1 MRFKKLLSAAMAFA
15 VAVTLAATASA
26 ELVVVENP
34 EPGLSSGTASW
45 LVQLYNEGNEVE
57 NKLVTN
63 YDIDYS
69 KVAKYSATFTV
80 TEEDREI
87 WDGKV
92 GGGLT
97 MSINGG
103 DIPMYE
109 TDENGNIIYET
120 DENGNIIYETD
131 ENGDIVYETDYAT
144 DDFLLDEN
152 GEKIPK
158 KKTHPLQEKYNWS
171 TQNWWGVKDAA
182 LGIDTLDKEKAVITE
197 KVGEYT
203 YKITSNVYEN
213 PLANGDANEIGCMQ
227 ICFSEWS
234 GNITRLEVTN
244 VDVMDS
250 EDNVL
255 ISFDG
260 KGKANIEKSEEPSA
274 SGALAVVEDPALP
287 LVVTTP
293 TMWYALGYSEGN
305 MTNGETGEPYPALE
319 FDIDYSKV
327 AQFAATLT
335 VVEEDR
341 DIFDG
346 QCAGGLTLSIAGGDI
361 HVGNTE
367 LWNKYI
373 WQGYEWW
380 GVKDDALNI
389 DTQAVKKDILAEKVG
404 DYTYKLTTKL
414 LDNPLA
420 NGDTQEIEHM
430 MFAVQEWGD
439 NKAKMKVMQLDVM
452 DSSGN
457 VLLSYNE
464 NGKATVPT
472 ASNPSTP
479 SEPSRPSSPSTP
491 SAPDD
496 TTGST
501 ADKTVEFVPVT
512 GVDETIDEET
522 AKVIAEIKVS
532 APEAAFEAGTAL
544 TVKKDDSVDGGNVF
558 ALDITFTLNGKAVQP
573 KDGATV
579 TVSVPVPPKFK
590 DVNEDLL
597 KVFHY
602 LNGKYTR
609 VEATVKNGV
618 VTFDTTH
625 FSTYVISPDDLAA
638 NNQPES
644 SFVTP
649 ETSNPS
655 TGFAAVSAIPVA
667 ALICAVAFI
676 AKNKK

>member
-1 MRFKKLLSAAMAFA
+1 MRFKKLLSAVMAFA
-15 VAVTLAATASA
+15 VAGTLAATASA
-26 ELVVVENP
+26 ELVVVEDP
-34 EPGLSSGTASW
+34 EPGLSSATSLW
-45 LVQLYNEGNEVE
+45 LVQLYNEGNDGFPTV
-57 NKLVTN
+57 K

-69 KVAKYSATFTV
+69 KVEKYSVTFTV
-80 TEEDREI
+80 TEETRDV
-87 WDGKV
+87 WDGRA
-92 GGGLT
+92 GGALT
-97 MSINGG
+97 LSINGG

-109 TDENGNIIYET
+109 TDENGNPVYET
-120 DENGNIIYETD
+120 DENGNL
-131 ENGDIVYETDYAT
+131 VYET
-144 DDFLLDEN
+144 DEN

-171 TQNWWGVKDAA
+171 MQGWWGVNDEELGFSAEDDDKDVQA
-182 LGIDTLDKEKAVITE
+182 E
-197 KVGEYT
+197 KVGDYT

-227 ICFSEWS
+227 ICFFDWGVSIS
-234 GNITRLEVTN
+234 RLEVTN

-260 KGKANIEKSEEPSA
+260 KGKVNIEKPEEPSA
-274 SGALAVVEDPALP
+274 AGALAVVEDPALP

-327 AQFAATLT
+327 AQLAATLT

-361 HVGNTE
+361 HAGNTE

-389 DTQAVKKDILAEKVG
+389 NTQAVKKDILAEKVG

-439 NKAKMKVMQLDVM
+439 NKAKMEVMQLDVM

-479 SEPSRPSSPSTP
+479 SEPSRPSSPST
-491 SAPDD
+491 SSVPDD
-496 TTGST
+496 TSNTPDDTSS
-501 ADKTVEFVPVT
+501 APDKTVEFVPVT

-544 TVKKDDSVDGGNVF
+544 TIKKDNSVDGGNVF

-573 KDGATV
+573 KDGAAV

-638 NNQPES
+638 DSQPES
-644 SFVTP
+644 STAAPATP
-649 ETSNPS
+649 NPS
-655 TGFAAVSAIPVA
+655 TGAAAVSLLPIA
-667 ALICAVAFI
+667 ALTAAVVLI